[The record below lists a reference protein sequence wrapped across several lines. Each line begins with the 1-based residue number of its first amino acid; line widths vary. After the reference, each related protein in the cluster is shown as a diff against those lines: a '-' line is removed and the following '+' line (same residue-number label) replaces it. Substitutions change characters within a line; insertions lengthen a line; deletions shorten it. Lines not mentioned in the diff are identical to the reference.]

1 MPEAFGSVVDL
12 FHDFVAVGGFLVKK
26 DEDSNAY
33 VAFLGFFKPA
43 CSCLVFSF
51 CCHRISNLYCIWVI
65 LIFYRNILQG
75 IILQNVV
82 TKMANDSIIEVKNLT
97 KMFNDF
103 VAVDN
108 ISFDV
113 KKGEIFGLLG
123 PNGAGKSTTLRVL
136 STLAAPTK
144 GTATIGG
151 YDIVKDGTEVRKL
164 IGIVSEK
171 MIMYNRLTARENLVF
186 FGSLFNLPKDDLN
199 KRIDELLE
207 LVQLTKWKNA
217 QVGTFSTGM
226 RQRMNVIRALLN
238 MPQVLFLDE
247 PTLGLDPQSSVE
259 IREFIKKLN
268 RENGTSIIVTTHMMV
283 DADLLCDRI
292 GIMDHAKIVALDTST
307 NLKKMISGA
316 DTTILKLEIG
326 NLSPQIFQAVQ
337 DCKCVDNVSQ
347 ENSLHL
353 RVISHGQ
360 EAFDNVIDAIRT
372 ADGKINSMENLQPT
386 LEDVFLHITGHQ
398 VRDSADQKI
407 PIEQHR
413 HYGAAPN
420 RIR

>member
-1 MPEAFGSVVDL
+1 MET
-12 FHDFVAVGGFLVKK
+12 
-26 DEDSNAY
+26 E
-33 VAFLGFFKPA
+33 
-43 CSCLVFSF
+43 
-51 CCHRISNLYCIWVI
+51 
-65 LIFYRNILQG
+65 
-75 IILQNVV
+75 
-82 TKMANDSIIEVKNLT
+82 SIIEVKNLT
-97 KMFNDF
+97 KTFNDF
-103 VAVDN
+103 AAVDD

-136 STLAAPTK
+136 STLARPSK

-151 YDIVKDGTEVRKL
+151 YDIVKNDTNVRKL

-171 MIMYNRLTARENLVF
+171 MIMYNRLTATENLRF
-186 FGSLFNLPKDDLN
+186 FGNLFDIPKDLLT

-226 RQRMNVIRALLN
+226 RQRINVIRALLN

-259 IREFIKKLN
+259 IKEFIKKIN
-268 RENGTSIIVTTHMMV
+268 RENKTTIIITTHMMV

-292 GIMDHAKIVALDTST
+292 GIMDHGKIVALDTST
-307 NLKKMISGA
+307 NLKKLISGA
-316 DTTILKLEIG
+316 DTTIMELEIG
-326 NLSPQIFQAVQ
+326 NLSADIIEGIRS
-337 DCKCVDNVSQ
+337 CGCVDAVSQ
-347 ENSLHL
+347 ENSMHL
-353 RVISHGQ
+353 RVIVHGD
-360 EAFDNVIDAIRT
+360 EAFDSVIDTVRAKN
-372 ADGKINSMENLQPT
+372 GKINSIENLQPT
-386 LEDVFLHITGHQ
+386 LEDVFLHLTGHQ

-407 PIEQHR
+407 PIAAGHR
-413 HYGAAPN
+413 RFGAPQG